1 MRYDMPTPASLFMT
15 YKGRYNLCIIY
26 AWIVNRWIVYREL
39 PQLQCKTG
47 LKLVKSNI
55 YESN

>member
-1 MRYDMPTPASLFMT
+1 MNCESLD
-15 YKGRYNLCIIY
+15 
-26 AWIVNRWIVYREL
+26 REL
-39 PQLQCKTG
+39 PQPQCKTG